1 MAVNQKTSKITN
13 SEYDSLISKS
23 IDLKNNKEKSIVEGK
38 VVAIE
43 TDTIIV
49 DVGLKSEGRIPIT
62 EFSRPGK
69 NPEINIGDSVKVFVD
84 RVDGVN
90 GETKLSYEKALK
102 QSAWNSLQDSFD
114 NNKTV
119 TGTPYNKV
127 KGGMSVNL
135 DGVTAFLPGSQ
146 IDNRQIVIDTKE
158 LLDKPLELMILKM
171 DKYRGNIVVS
181 RKAISEIE
189 IKKQREKLLTNIKEG
204 SILEGRI
211 KNITDYGAFIDL
223 GGIDGLV
230 HITDIAWRRIN
241 HPSDLLEVGNQVKV
255 KILKYDE
262 EITRL
267 SLGIKQLTDDPWI
280 NVDKYFEIEKNYDGE
295 ISGINDQGIFLSI
308 NNVNKY
314 FEIEK
319 DYDCEVFAIADQG
332 VFLSMNDF
340 DGFIPTAELTWL
352 KKPPHP
358 SKIVQIKD
366 KIKVKILEI
375 DSEKRRLNCSLK
387 RLKQN
392 PWLSIKEKFKVND
405 IIDTKIV
412 NIVDFGIFVK
422 VYDEIDGMIHISDLD
437 WDESKCLSI
446 LSNFKKGEK
455 VSVKILDINIDKERI
470 SLSIKHLVNNPIL
483 DFILKKPLKSIIS
496 GKIISINEKGLTVN
510 ISKNINGFIK
520 KTDLAKDKSEQRID
534 RFAVNE
540 TIDSMITSFDEKSK
554 KINLSI
560 KDIEINEEKKLLKK
574 YGSKDSGASLGDI
587 LTDAL
592 KEKKSN

>member
-1 MAVNQKTSKITN
+1 MAVNLKTSKITN
-13 SEYDSLISKS
+13 SEYDKLISKS
-23 IDLKNNKEKSIVEGK
+23 LNLKNNKEKSIVEGK
-38 VVAIE
+38 IVAIE

-62 EFSRPGK
+62 EFSKPGK

-114 NNKTV
+114 NNKIV

-146 IDNRQIVIDTKE
+146 IDNRQIVTDTKE
-158 LLDKPLELMILKM
+158 LIDKPLELMILKM

-181 RKAISEIE
+181 RKAISDIE

-230 HITDIAWRRIN
+230 HITDIAWRKIN
-241 HPSDLLEVGNQVKV
+241 HPSDLLEVGNQIKVKV
-255 KILKYDE
+255 LKYDE

-308 NNVNKY
+308 N
-314 FEIEK
+314 
-319 DYDCEVFAIADQG
+319 
-332 VFLSMNDF
+332 DF
-340 DGFIPTAELTWL
+340 DGFVQTTELSWL

-387 RLKQN
+387 RLKEN

-405 IIDTKIV
+405 IINTKIV

-422 VYDEIDGMIHISDLD
+422 VYDEIDGMVHVSDLD
-437 WDESKCLSI
+437 WDESKCLST
-446 LSNFKKGEK
+446 LNSFKKGAK
-455 VSVKILDINIDKERI
+455 VSVKILEIDIDKERI
-470 SLSIKHLVNNPIL
+470 SLGIKHLNKNPIL
-483 DFILKKPLKSIIS
+483 DFISKNPIKSIIS

-560 KDIEINEEKKLLKK
+560 KDIEIDEEKKLLNKF
-574 YGSKDSGASLGDI
+574 GSKDSGASLGDI
-587 LTDAL
+587 LSDAL
-592 KEKKSN
+592 KENKSS

>member
-1 MAVNQKTSKITN
+1 MAVNQKISKITN

-23 IDLKNNKEKSIVEGK
+23 IDLKKNKEKSIVEGK
-38 VVAIE
+38 IVAIE

-114 NNKTV
+114 NNKIV

-158 LLDKPLELMILKM
+158 LIDKPLELMILKM

-230 HITDIAWRRIN
+230 HITDIAWRKIN

-255 KILKYDE
+255 KVLKYDE

-280 NVDKYFEIEKNYDGE
+280 NVDKYFEIDKNYDGKV
-295 ISGINDQGIFLSI
+295 SGINDQGIFLSI
-308 NNVNKY
+308 N
-314 FEIEK
+314 
-319 DYDCEVFAIADQG
+319 
-332 VFLSMNDF
+332 DF
-340 DGFIPTAELTWL
+340 DGFVQTTELSWL

-387 RLKQN
+387 RLKEN

-422 VYDEIDGMIHISDLD
+422 VYDEIDGMIHVSDLD

-483 DFILKKPLKSIIS
+483 DFILKKPVKSIIS

-510 ISKNINGFIK
+510 IAKNINGFIK
-520 KTDLAKDKSEQRID
+520 KTDLAKDKLEQRID